1 MSVTENIKRLI
12 EKLKMYLPDEAE
24 HHLVHGDYDPA
35 NILVNKIDGQ
45 WKITEILDW
54 EFAFSGSPLFDVAN
68 MLRYAHQMPATFE
81 TSFIQGVST
90 RFTLPQ
96 HWRITTHL
104 LNMISLLDCLTRCP
118 IEQRPNQRADIYSLI
133 SYMIHQLEVC
143 YE

>member
-1 MSVTENIKRLI
+1 
-12 EKLKMYLPDEAE
+12 MYLPDEAE